1 MMYGDT
7 GLKIVR
13 SNPRY
18 STCHCPLPGHTDRH
32 ASSVIYHD
40 SHMFVCFRCHVR
52 MPLEK
57 LVEDLGLGTFEFQR
71 PEDFAPLL
79 YTENF
84 LYQPLTDEA
93 LGYLGE
99 RGIEDFLKLPE
110 WVVSPAKNNGVSF
123 LFQNAGK
130 VFGFQTRLFPAF
142 VERETVRYVL
152 EGERL
157 PWFGDLAHA
166 KRFKVQTLVFEKA
179 FGALKAQ
186 VAANTFNLP
195 FVALCSAG
203 SNYQRDLLNLVS
215 PTTKFVFDND
225 AAGIRAAETVKNA
238 GFRAFI
244 PKFPIDDETIERT
257 AEIIQ
262 KILEK

>member
-1 MMYGDT
+1 MYGET

-52 MPLEK
+52 IPLEK
-57 LVEDLGLGTFEFQR
+57 LLSELGLGTFEVER
-71 PEDFAPLL
+71 AADFSPVLFK
-79 YTENF
+79 EIF
-84 LYQPLTDEA
+84 KFQPLTDEA
-93 LGYLGE
+93 LAYLE
-99 RGIEDFLKLPE
+99 SRGIEDFSKLPE

-123 LFQNAGK
+123 LFQNNGR

-157 PWFGDLAHA
+157 PWFGDLKQA
-166 KRFKVQTLVFEKA
+166 KQFGLKVLVFEKA

-186 VAANTFNLP
+186 VAANTFDLP

-203 SNYQRDLLNLVS
+203 SHYQRELLDLVGIS
-215 PTTKFVFDND
+215 TKFVFDND
-225 AAGIRAAETVKNA
+225 AAGRGAAEKVKLA

-244 PKFPIDDETIERT
+244 PNRPIDDESIEKIG
-257 AEIIQ
+257 EIVQ
-262 KILEK
+262 KILEA

>member
-99 RGIEDFLKLPE
+99 RGIEDFSKLPE

-123 LFQNAGK
+123 LFQM
-130 VFGFQTRLFPAF
+130 Q
-142 VERETVRYVL
+142 
-152 EGERL
+152 
-157 PWFGDLAHA
+157 
-166 KRFKVQTLVFEKA
+166 
-179 FGALKAQ
+179 
-186 VAANTFNLP
+186 P
-195 FVALCSAG
+195 F
-203 SNYQRDLLNLVS
+203 
-215 PTTKFVFDND
+215 
-225 AAGIRAAETVKNA
+225 
-238 GFRAFI
+238 
-244 PKFPIDDETIERT
+244 
-257 AEIIQ
+257 
-262 KILEK
+262 